1 MYRSHNC
8 WELNKNHV
16 DHVVTLS
23 GWVDNIR
30 KMGAMSFLTLRD
42 RYGVT
47 QLSDLE
53 GKLTGFLQDIK
64 YEDCIQITGTVI
76 ARPTGQENNA
86 MATGEI
92 EVALETITILG
103 KSKELP
109 FSIVDEPNTSEEL
122 RFKHRY
128 IDIRRKKVLDNIK
141 FRAQMNQFT
150 RNRFSDHEFLEVQ
163 TPLFTV
169 SSPEGARDFLI
180 PSRVNPGK
188 FYALPQAPQQYKQLL
203 MIGGVDKYFQIAPCF
218 RDEDPRADRHSCEFY
233 QIDVE
238 MSFVHQED
246 VHGVAQ
252 AYISDLIPS
261 VSDKRIIDPLERLPF
276 LREYIPHPNPLP
288 TATLGEGAGTTMFPK
303 IPYDIAMNLFGS
315 DKPDLRFDCHLVDV
329 TEFFRTSEASF
340 IAEPLSQGSSFKAMR
355 LAGHI
360 STRKEIDAITEV
372 AKQAGAGWLPYIS
385 LDSEGLK
392 GSIAKFITPEV
403 LENLKT
409 TTEFAEGDTL
419 FFFLGNAAS
428 IAKAGNKVR
437 MDLRERFLLVDS
449 KELAF
454 AWIVNF
460 PFFEV
465 EDDKVDFCH
474 NPFSMVTGW
483 AETLRQVMEEG
494 LDPTSVVSEQY
505 DMVCNGYE
513 ILSGSIR
520 NNSVEVLVKAF
531 EFVGKSEADVKQ
543 KFWAM
548 YEAFQYGC
556 PPHGWFAFG
565 FDRLLMI
572 LKDEPNIREV
582 YAFPKSGRAE
592 DVMMGA
598 PSEVEEMQLKE
609 LSISTIGL
617 DL

>member
-1 MYRSHNC
+1 
-8 WELNKNHV
+8 
-16 DHVVTLS
+16 
-23 GWVDNIR
+23 
-30 KMGAMSFLTLRD
+30 MGSFGFLTLRD
-42 RYGVT
+42 RYGITQVSFTGDMVT
-47 QLSDLE
+47 ILSDLK
-53 GKLTGFLQDIK
+53 G
-64 YEDCIQITGTVI
+64 EDCIQISWEVV
-76 ARPTGQENNA
+76 ARPTGQENPA

-92 EVALETITILG
+92 EVTITSLTILW
-103 KSKELP
+103 KAKELP
-109 FSIVDEPNTSEEL
+109 FQIVDEPNTSEEI

-128 IDIRRKKVLDNIK
+128 LDLRRRKVLENIK
-141 FRAQMNQFT
+141 FRAKMNQYT
-150 RNRFSDHEFLEVQ
+150 RNWFSDHGFLEVQ

-169 SSPEGARDFLI
+169 SSPEWARDYLI

-203 MIGGVDKYFQIAPCF
+203 MIGWVDKYFQIAPCF

-246 VHGVAQ
+246 VHAVAQ
-252 AYISDLIPS
+252 GYISDLIPS
-261 VSDKRIIDPLERLPF
+261 VSDKRIIDPVERLPWLKQI
-276 LREYIPHPNPLP
+276 LRPS
-288 TATLGEGAGTTMFPK
+288 GTSFTKEEQQGTHSLFPK
-303 IPYDIAMNLFGS
+303 IPYDVAMDLFGS
-315 DKPDLRFDCHLVDV
+315 DKPDLRFDCHLVEV
-329 TEFFRTSEASF
+329 TEFFRNCEASF
-340 IAEPLSQGSSFKAMR
+340 IADAIAGGSSMKAIR
-355 LAGHI
+355 LAWVI
-360 STRKEIDAITEV
+360 SSRKEIDAITEV
-372 AKQAGAGWLPYIS
+372 AKQAGAWGLPYIS
-385 LDSEGLK
+385 LDSEGVK
-392 GSIAKFITPEV
+392 GSIAKFISPEL
-403 LENLKT
+403 LENIKT
-409 TTEFAEGDTL
+409 TTGFSEWDTL
-419 FFFLGNAAS
+419 FFFLWNKAS
-428 IAKAGNKVR
+428 IAKVGNKVR
-437 MDLRERFLLVDS
+437 MDLRERYSLVDS

-465 EDDKVDFCH
+465 EDGKVDFCH
-474 NPFSMVTGW
+474 NPFSMVTGG
-483 AETLRQVMEEG
+483 AETLRQVMEEWR
-494 LDPTSVVSEQY
+494 DPSEVVSEQY

-531 EFVGKSEADVKQ
+531 EFVGKSEEDVKR

-565 FDRLLMI
+565 FDRLLMV

-598 PSEVEEMQLKE
+598 PSVVDEVQLDE
-609 LSISTIGL
+609 LSIGVK
-617 DL
+617 